1 MLQFQKPFD
10 FLISPL
16 EGKQYVD
23 EITIGDKKL
32 LISNS
37 IENHEDVQ
45 RIGVVRNIPKNY
57 KGNIRIDDLVIIQH
71 NIFRICFNDKGVPLQ
86 SDHYIKDDLFSVSPD
101 LIYLIIRNGEFI
113 ATDNYVFIEPIEVDD
128 FWLGK
133 YTLQNIGI
141 AKYINSA
148 LINQGVNV
156 GDKIVF
162 RKFANYPFEIFGQ
175 LLYLMK
181 NNRVLALAE

>member
-10 FLISPL
+10 FIISPL
-16 EGKQYVD
+16 NGKQYND
-23 EITIGDKKL
+23 EIIVDGKKL
-32 LISNS
+32 LICNS
-37 IENHEDVQ
+37 IEESSDTQ

-57 KGNIRIDDLVIIQH
+57 KGNVRIDDLVIIQH

-113 ATDNYVFIEPIEVDD
+113 ATDDYVFIEPIEVND

-133 YTLQNIGI
+133 HTLENIGI
-141 AKYINSA
+141 AKYINSQVKS
-148 LINQGVNV
+148 QGVNV

-162 RKFANYPFEIFGQ
+162 RKFANYLFEIFGQ
-175 LLYLMK
+175 RLYLMK
-181 NNRVLALAE
+181 NSRVLAVVN

>member
-1 MLQFQKPFD
+1 MTNLQKPFD
-10 FLISPL
+10 FIISPL
-16 EGKQYVD
+16 NGKQYND
-23 EITIGDKKL
+23 EIIIDGKKL
-32 LISNS
+32 LICNS
-37 IENHEDVQ
+37 IEEASDVS

-57 KGNIRIDDLVIIQH
+57 KGNIQIDDLVVIQH

-133 YTLQNIGI
+133 HTLQNIGI
-141 AKYINSA
+141 AKYINSEVK
-148 LINQGVNV
+148 NQGVKE

-162 RKFANYPFEIFGQ
+162 RKFANYLFEIFGQ
-175 LLYLMK
+175 RLYMMK